1 MAYTIILVVAS
12 LSPYLLGYTGLLYG
26 VAATILGG
34 IFLYGAIWTLF
45 DKQDAA
51 GRSLTKD
58 RPAKWTFKYS
68 LLYLFLL
75 FFALALDHLVY

>member
-1 MAYTIILVVAS
+1 
-12 LSPYLLGYTGLLYG
+12 YTGLLYG
-26 VAATILGG
+26 VAAAVLGAV
-34 IFLYGAIWTLF
+34 FMYGAIWTLL
-45 DKQDAA
+45 DKQDEL

-75 FFALALDHLVY
+75 FFALAIDHLVY